1 MKLKILEMLERSFEV
16 DMQKHAMNIRI
27 MLDNPMA
34 IHEHTDYMGAIE
46 QELTQIAEYQDK
58 IEALKYVVSRT

>member
-1 MKLKILEMLERSFEV
+1 
-16 DMQKHAMNIRI
+16 MNIRI

-58 IEALKYVVSRT
+58 IEALKYVIARS